1 MEIQLRATAFRKLRP
16 VFVDLGEE
24 GARGLRAIVRLHE
37 NCQPTSEIRVL
48 HRNACDVTVGE
59 VFEAVERFRIDP
71 SRTGGRHDDER
82 RSSKPPHALE
92 LCPGKPCA
100 GLVRRRGPQPYIDAK
115 GLHRAL
121 PGARLQLVG
130 GWARR
135 DELAPLAS
143 KFVPF
148 EERGIAA
155 DLERGR
161 GPGPLRF
168 YQRVEFLE

>member
-1 MEIQLRATAFRKLRP
+1 MVMHLT
-16 VFVDLGEE
+16 
-24 GARGLRAIVRLHE
+24 
-37 NCQPTSEIRVL
+37 
-48 HRNACDVTVGE
+48 ACDVTVAA
-59 VFEAVERFRIDP
+59 VFQAVECFWIDP
-71 SRTGGRHDDER
+71 PRTGGRHDDEG
-82 RSSKPPHALE
+82 RSSKPTHALE
-92 LCPGKPCA
+92 LFQGKLCA
-100 GLVRRRGPQPYIDAK
+100 GLLRRRGPQPYIDAK

-143 KFVPF
+143 QLVPF
-148 EERGIAA
+148 EQRGIAA

-168 YQRVEFLE
+168 YQGVEFLE